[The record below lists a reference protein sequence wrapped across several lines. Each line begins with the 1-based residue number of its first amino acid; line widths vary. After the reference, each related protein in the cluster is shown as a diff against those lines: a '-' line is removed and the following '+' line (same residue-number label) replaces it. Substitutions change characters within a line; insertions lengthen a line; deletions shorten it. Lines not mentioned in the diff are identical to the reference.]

1 MTTRRNNMFHDRGVT
16 WGLTLADDLAK
27 ECSSIDELR
36 ERLSKIKDS
45 VSKHIVDC
53 NLDYESSVIESAS
66 VVTNHF
72 IVTAIDGKYSLLK
85 TMPTGLLS
93 SRDLLLSTR
102 YILWVDST
110 STNYIV
116 DVVGDSRCFDFIDND
131 NDFLDH
137 ITELIGCKDDY
148 EVVDNPL
155 HVEITDY
162 MAHTAY

>member
-27 ECSSIDELR
+27 ECGSLDELR
-36 ERLSKIKDS
+36 ERLSQIKDS
-45 VSKHIVDC
+45 VSKHIVDY
-53 NLDYESSVIESAS
+53 NLGYERPVIESAS

-72 IVTAIDGKYSLLK
+72 IVTVNDGKYSLLK
-85 TMPTGLLS
+85 TMPIGF
-93 SRDLLLSTR
+93 LSTR

-116 DVVGDSRCFDFIDND
+116 DVVGDSKCFDFIDSD

-162 MAHTAY
+162 MVHMAY

>member
-16 WGLTLADDLAK
+16 WGLTLADHLAK
-27 ECSSIDELR
+27 ECGSIDELR

-85 TMPTGLLS
+85 TMPIG
-93 SRDLLLSTR
+93 LLSTR

-162 MAHTAY
+162 MVHTAY